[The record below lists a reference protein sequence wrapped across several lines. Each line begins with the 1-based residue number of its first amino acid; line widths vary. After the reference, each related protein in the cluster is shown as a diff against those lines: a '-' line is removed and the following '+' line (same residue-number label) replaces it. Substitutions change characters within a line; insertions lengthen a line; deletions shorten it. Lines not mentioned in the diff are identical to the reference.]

1 MFFEDIAKKYS
12 SNIAIKY
19 DETAYSYLDV
29 NNKANELIKF
39 LVKRGISQGDVVAI
53 ANTKKINSFALMIA
67 CLKTGIIYVNI
78 DIEGPAERLEKIDK
92 ILLLNNNQFRHEI
105 KEKIKNELTD
115 SLNKENI
122 LYEEDKILL
131 YKIYLKLKKEFEALD
146 KSKL

>member
-1 MFFEDIAKKYS
+1 MNENKNITSRSKKSLKSFFIKLISISIAVFIVI
-12 SNIAIKY
+12 N
-19 DETAYSYLDV
+19 
-29 NNKANELIKF
+29 LIF
-39 LVKRGISQGDVVAI
+39 
-53 ANTKKINSFALMIA
+53 NMIF
-67 CLKTGIIYVNI
+67 
-78 DIEGPAERLEKIDK
+78 AERLEKIDK

-146 KSKL
+146 KSKI